1 MWRRRGS
8 WTIGGGDQGGEDDGN
23 GLIIDIDSCCF
34 STNIECTGVDEDG
47 ERRFYQKMEHPRVVY
62 GVQ

>member
-8 WTIGGGDQGGEDDGN
+8 WTIGGGDQGGEDDD

-34 STNIECTGVDEDG
+34 FN
-47 ERRFYQKMEHPRVVY
+47 K
-62 GVQ
+62 